1 MGKYVIDEQTL
12 QQLADAFRKDKG
24 IADDVTLQDMIN
36 VMQNGFEYDF
46 ENELI
51 SKSIDSDGSIF
62 NGCGYKDGVRIA
74 SNGTVQDNT
83 VYGITGFIPYSLVE
97 RWYLMASVDKIL
109 FDVEYMQY
117 YDENFKWLG
126 SSIGAAGRIYNAEL
140 YNRDTDNVGTSLY
153 FLSSP
158 GRAQQSYDRSKVK
171 YIRMSFYNIGGT
183 GFIKSV
189 GDMRMYKYKHLG
201 NATARNFVGGV
212 IQHILYKLRISREVL
227 HVRV

>member
-62 NGCGYKDGVRIA
+62 NGCGYKDGVRT
-74 SNGTVQDNT
+74 NGSGIIQDNT
-83 VYGITGFIPYSLVE
+83 AYGITGFIPYSLVE
-97 RWYLMASVDKIL
+97 RWYLTPDTEKTTFCA
-109 FDVEYMQY
+109 EYVNY
-117 YDENFKWLG
+117 YDENFNWLG
-126 SSIGAAGRIYNAEL
+126 SALGNATRIYNSEI
-140 YNRDTDNVGTSLY
+140 YNKDTDYVGMSLY
-153 FLSSP
+153 FLDSP
-158 GRAQQSYDRSKVK
+158 SRVNQSYDRSKVK

-201 NATARNFVGGV
+201 NATARKFVGG
-212 IQHILYKLRISREVL
+212 
-227 HVRV
+227 